1 MKGQIYERTE
11 FRYSHILLIIVI
23 GVLLLIGLLAF
34 VFWHQTLFHPAT
46 TPGALSDT
54 FPLVGS
60 FFTALLAIFLGN
72 WAWDRFNRPKLL
84 FEVLAKP
91 ARISVSEENAGSPI
105 SLTLPW
111 SLGSDIPQTFDST
124 AYVYRVAVR
133 NVGRTSAKNS
143 TAYLKWRTKDGID
156 KTFVL
161 KWESIPEPFSY
172 DNSQEKNKRNLIH
185 SQLSDS
191 TQRLDLLP
199 GKDSP
204 QIIDVFVQENSLI
217 SESDDYRRP
226 TYPFLENYTLVFSP
240 SHYYIG
246 QHSEILIDED
256 DFSSTLLVSYERG
269 LVSKNLHVEGG
280 TKHGK
285 LKMSFK
291 RN

>member
-1 MKGQIYERTE
+1 VKGQIYERTE

-34 VFWHQTLFHPAT
+34 VFWHQTLLYLAT

-84 FEVLAKP
+84 FEVLPKP
-91 ARISVSEENAGSPI
+91 VIISVSEENAGSPI
-105 SLTLPW
+105 SLVQPW
-111 SLGSDIPQTFDST
+111 ILASNESKYYDST

-133 NVGRTSAKNS
+133 NLGRTSAKNS
-143 TAYLKWRTKDGID
+143 TAYLKWRTKDGNE

-161 KWESIPEPFSY
+161 KWESIPEPFNY
-172 DNSQEKNKRNLIH
+172 DNSQEKSKKSLIH

-204 QIIDVFVQENSLI
+204 QIIDVFIQEYSFIVELDKEGNVI
-217 SESDDYRRP
+217 DDN
-226 TYPFLENYTLVFSP
+226 FENYTVVFSP
-240 SHYYIG
+240 SHYYTRQLSNIV
-246 QHSEILIDED
+246 IKED

-269 LVSKNLHVEGG
+269 LFRKNLHVEGG

-285 LKMSFK
+285 LKMTFE
-291 RN
+291 NN